1 MEAKS
6 TTLKRM
12 AIEILYEHEH
22 YLVISK
28 PIGITVESD
37 KQESIL
43 ITDILNEQCNTK
55 GLKAAHRIDR
65 PVSGALIICKTA
77 ESYARF
83 HLIFREVRIRKI
95 YHALVKNKPENDEG
109 RLVNYLRKI
118 QRLNVSRVY
127 TIPVENS
134 KEAILSYK
142 VIQEVD
148 EVYLL
153 EIQLE
158 TGRHH
163 QIRSQLKHIG
173 SPIIGDVKY
182 GSTIQ
187 FNKHGIMLHSRRL
200 AFICPFDNVQIEVEA
215 EYPELGLWR
224 LFK

>member
-1 MEAKS
+1 M
-6 TTLKRM
+6 T
-12 AIEILYEHEH
+12 IEILYEHEH

-28 PIGITVESD
+28 PNGITVESD

-55 GLKAAHRIDR
+55 GLKAVHRIDR

-83 HLIFREVRIRKI
+83 HQIFRDRLIKKI
-95 YHALVKNKPENDEG
+95 YHALVKNKPEPEQA
-109 RLVNYLRKI
+109 RLVNYLRKN
-118 QRLNVSRVY
+118 QRVNITRVY

-134 KEAILSYK
+134 KEAILNYK
-142 VIQEVD
+142 VIAD
-148 EVYLL
+148 KDAVYLL
-153 EIQLE
+153 EIHLE

-173 SPIIGDVKY
+173 SPIVGDVKY
-182 GSTIQ
+182 GSSIQ
-187 FNKHGIMLHSRRL
+187 FDKHSIMLHSRRL
-200 AFICPFDNVQIEVEA
+200 EFECPFDMKPICVEA
-215 EYPELGLWR
+215 NYPEIGLWR